1 MATSKIP
8 TNATSSRLKQ
18 APRAA
23 IVRPTTSRILKE
35 TSTTLEPP
43 KVPLSAFTSSAS
55 TSTSLAKTTLT
66 SLRSPRATSARPK
79 ANPSVT
85 VRKPVA
91 NREPLYTVVPAIVPT
106 IFDQSPVKKQPPAP
120 AQAPVSKYEL
130 QPSKQAELSS
140 VHLDFTSLSDDVVT
154 IRSLLEKVYK
164 EVQGTNVIQERLI
177 DENKKL
183 KAELRILRDKMKSLQ
198 AIASPIDSDLVI
210 PEELEVFSGSVTR
223 KAGPS
228 LYYTPRK

>member
-1 MATSKIP
+1 M
-8 TNATSSRLKQ
+8 
-18 APRAA
+18 
-23 IVRPTTSRILKE
+23 
-35 TSTTLEPP
+35 
-43 KVPLSAFTSSAS
+43 
-55 TSTSLAKTTLT
+55 
-66 SLRSPRATSARPK
+66 
-79 ANPSVT
+79 
-85 VRKPVA
+85 
-91 NREPLYTVVPAIVPT
+91 
-106 IFDQSPVKKQPPAP
+106 
-120 AQAPVSKYEL
+120 
-130 QPSKQAELSS
+130 
-140 VHLDFTSLSDDVVT
+140 DFTSLSDDVVT